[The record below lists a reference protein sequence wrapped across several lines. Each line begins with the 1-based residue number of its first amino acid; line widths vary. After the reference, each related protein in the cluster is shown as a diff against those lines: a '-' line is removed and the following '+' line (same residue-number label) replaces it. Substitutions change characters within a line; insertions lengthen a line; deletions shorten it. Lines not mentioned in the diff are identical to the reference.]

1 MGVDR
6 WSYTQHRSKTTMRK
20 IRLLL
25 LALCLLQY
33 LESPTSGKMYLVE
46 TKEKD
51 NGNGYNKNQ
60 PVLADS
66 TSTKELD
73 STTSGEPMLN
83 SEEQAIQNQDLPL
96 LQQPP
101 SIFGRQMK
109 RKKKGRKKHKS
120 KKKKKNTGGQK
131 KKGKKKKKKTRPRK
145 SKGKKKKKNTRD
157 IWRDS
162 EELPQSGPPLPTYQG
177 SVEIMAEQMNKKT
190 SAFDGCIKDCIAGTP
205 DTPDCNCYCKNT

>member
-6 WSYTQHRSKTTMRK
+6 WSYTQHRSKPTMRK

-51 NGNGYNKNQ
+51 NGYNKNQ

-66 TSTKELD
+66 TSTKELEP
-73 STTSGEPMLN
+73 TTPGEPMLN
-83 SEEQAIQNQDLPL
+83 SEEQAIQNQHLPL

-101 SIFGRQMK
+101 RIFGRQMK
-109 RKKKGRKKHKS
+109 RRKKVG
-120 KKKKKNTGGQK
+120 KKRKRKRKNKNKGGK
-131 KKGKKKKKKTRPRK
+131 RCKRKKKKKKK
-145 SKGKKKKKNTRD
+145 SKKR
-157 IWRDS
+157 
-162 EELPQSGPPLPTYQG
+162 
-177 SVEIMAEQMNKKT
+177 
-190 SAFDGCIKDCIAGTP
+190 
-205 DTPDCNCYCKNT
+205 

>member
-1 MGVDR
+1 MG
-6 WSYTQHRSKTTMRK
+6 TMRK

-51 NGNGYNKNQ
+51 NGYNKNQ

-83 SEEQAIQNQDLPL
+83 SEEQAIQTQDLPL

-101 SIFGRQMK
+101 PIFGRQSK
-109 RKKKGRKKHKS
+109 RSKKGVKKQKS
-120 KKKKKNTGGQK
+120 KKKKKKTGGNK
-131 KKGKKKKKKTRPRK
+131 KKGKKKKKKKRGRK
-145 SKGKKKKKNTRD
+145 KKGKKKNKKTKGGTK
-157 IWRDS
+157 
-162 EELPQSGPPLPTYQG
+162 EESYDWSVIG
-177 SVEIMAEQMNKKT
+177 SFEVMDEQMNKET
-190 SAFDGCIKDCIAGTP
+190 SAFDGCIK
-205 DTPDCNCYCKNT
+205 

>member
-6 WSYTQHRSKTTMRK
+6 WSYTWDRINMTMRK

-25 LALCLLQY
+25 LAMCLLQY

-51 NGNGYNKNQ
+51 NGYNKYQPVPTSSNQFQ

-66 TSTKELD
+66 TSTKEMEP
-73 STTSGEPMLN
+73 TTSGEPMLN

-101 SIFGRQMK
+101 RIFGRGMLTK
-109 RKKKGRKKHKS
+109 FKKK
-120 KKKKKNTGGQK
+120 
-131 KKGKKKKKKTRPRK
+131 
-145 SKGKKKKKNTRD
+145 
-157 IWRDS
+157 
-162 EELPQSGPPLPTYQG
+162 SGT
-177 SVEIMAEQMNKKT
+177 
-190 SAFDGCIKDCIAGTP
+190 
-205 DTPDCNCYCKNT
+205 

>member
-1 MGVDR
+1 MG
-6 WSYTQHRSKTTMRK
+6 RSKPTMRK

-33 LESPTSGKMYLVE
+33 PESPTSGKMYLVE

-51 NGNGYNKNQ
+51 SGYNKNQ

-66 TSTKELD
+66 TPAKELD

-101 SIFGRQMK
+101 PIFGRQSK
-109 RKKKGRKKHKS
+109 RSKKG
-120 KKKKKNTGGQK
+120 
-131 KKGKKKKKKTRPRK
+131 GKKQKNKK
-145 SKGKKKKKNTRD
+145 TRD

-205 DTPDCNCYCKNT
+205 PTPDCNCYCKNTCKAG

>member
-1 MGVDR
+1 MG
-6 WSYTQHRSKTTMRK
+6 RSKPTMRK

-33 LESPTSGKMYLVE
+33 PESPTSGKMYLVE

-51 NGNGYNKNQ
+51 NGYNKNQ

-101 SIFGRQMK
+101 RIFGRQSK
-109 RKKKGRKKHKS
+109 RSKKGRKKHKS
-120 KKKKKNTGGQK
+120 KK
-131 KKGKKKKKKTRPRK
+131 
-145 SKGKKKKKNTRD
+145 
-157 IWRDS
+157 
-162 EELPQSGPPLPTYQG
+162 
-177 SVEIMAEQMNKKT
+177 
-190 SAFDGCIKDCIAGTP
+190 
-205 DTPDCNCYCKNT
+205 

>member
-1 MGVDR
+1 
-6 WSYTQHRSKTTMRK
+6 MRK

-51 NGNGYNKNQ
+51 NGYNKNQ
-60 PVLADS
+60 LVLADS
-66 TSTKELD
+66 TPTKELKP
-73 STTSGEPMLN
+73 TTSGEPMLN

-101 SIFGRQMK
+101 RIVGRGGK
-109 RKKKGRKKHKS
+109 GKKSGSKKHKS
-120 KKKKKNTGGQK
+120 KKKKKNTGGNK
-131 KKGKKKKKKTRPRK
+131 KKGKKKKKKRRPRK
-145 SKGKKKKKNTRD
+145 SKGKKKKKKTRD

-177 SVEIMAEQMNKKT
+177 SDEIMAEQMNKKT

-205 DTPDCNCYCKNT
+205 